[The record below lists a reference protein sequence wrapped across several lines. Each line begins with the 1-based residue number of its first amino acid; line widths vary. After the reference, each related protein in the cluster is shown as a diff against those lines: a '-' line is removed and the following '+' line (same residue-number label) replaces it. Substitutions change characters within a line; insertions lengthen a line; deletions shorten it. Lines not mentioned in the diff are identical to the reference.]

1 MAAVGEIGLAIENAR
16 ALARGAVRAMALD
29 DSTPPEVVAA
39 IRELAIAARELGAAL
54 EDGDEGRSREA
65 ALRAVRL
72 ANAVLDETANLSA
85 VHIVGQVRL
94 VAVDLLRASGMPRP
108 EAQAAVRSAVAERL
122 D

>member
-72 ANAVLDETANLSA
+72 ANAVLDETAQP
-85 VHIVGQVRL
+85 VGGPHR
-94 VAVDLLRASGMPRP
+94 RAGPPRGGGP
-108 EAQAAVRSAVAERL
+108 AEGERHAAAGGPGRPCGPP
-122 D
+122 